1 MGFLE
6 PIPSIILVFAALL
19 LVVAPI
25 AFLAGR
31 RGGRFRGLRRW
42 TGFWA
47 SFAVLLVCLSR
58 AHLWVSFPIL
68 GLLMFAGLRQYFF
81 TSPVRPQDRWAIV
94 LSFLLVPLALWPAF
108 LGRTALFDAFV
119 PLAIL
124 LLVPVLL
131 SSSSTK
137 QGLLDSLG
145 RLVLGGTVFV
155 YCASFLGLMAHGA
168 HGAEGR
174 LELFG
179 ILALLAEFPQRLLG
193 RLRSTELLAR
203 SFPGVLLGVVLAGAA
218 GYLLGPWVA
227 VPALRGAAAGAFVAL
242 ATSAG
247 ALVATSVAEDL
258 DMSASAAVIGRAA
271 FLDRTIPAVFAAP
284 VYFHWLAAVA

>member
-47 SFAVLLVCLSR
+47 FFAVLLVCLSR
-58 AHLWVSFPIL
+58 AHLWVAFPVL
-68 GLLMFAGLRQYFF
+68 GLFMFAGLRQYFF

-108 LGRTALFDAFV
+108 LGRAAVFDAFI

-131 SSSSTK
+131 SSSSAK

-145 RLVLGGTVFV
+145 RVVLGATVFV
-155 YCASFLGLMAHGA
+155 YCGSFLGLMA

-203 SFPGVLLGVVLAGAA
+203 SFPGVFLGVVLAGAA
-218 GYLLGPWVA
+218 GWLLGPWA
-227 VPALRGAAAGAFVAL
+227 EIPALRGAAAGAFVAL
-242 ATSAG
+242 ATSGG